1 MKPHLILAYM
11 IKIVNLFIHKFF
23 RFIGFFAVDLY
34 IALKNALGKDR
45 ALEIM
50 RNLMTFLGRA
60 RAPIMA
66 KMLKVDL
73 SDMVSLSKIQDAEDF
88 ILGVKGIWAERE
100 KNLAIKDELFCPFA
114 KRLRGHSEFCQILV
128 RDFELATFK
137 TLNQSYE
144 LSIEGKL
151 LSEGGKYCRFI
162 HKIK

>member
-1 MKPHLILAYM
+1 MMMKIA
-11 IKIVNLFIHKFF
+11 NLFIHKFF
-23 RFIGFFAVDLY
+23 RLLGFFTVDLY
-34 IALKNALGKDR
+34 IALKNVLGKDR

-50 RNLMTFLGRA
+50 RSFMVFLGRT

-66 KMLKVDL
+66 KMLKSDL
-73 SDMVSLSKIQDAEDF
+73 SDMASLSKIQDTEDF
-88 ILGVKGIWAERE
+88 ILGVKGIWLG
-100 KNLAIKDELFCPFA
+100 KGKDLAIKDELFCPFA
-114 KRLRGHSEFCQILV
+114 RKLKGHSEFCQILV

-137 TLNQSYE
+137 TLNQNYE

>member
-1 MKPHLILAYM
+1 MT
-11 IKIVNLFIHKFF
+11 KIINPFIHRFF
-23 RFIGFFAVDLY
+23 RFIGFFVVELY
-34 IALKNALGKDR
+34 IALKNILGKDR

-50 RNLMTFLGRA
+50 KNLMGFLGRT

-66 KMLKVDL
+66 KMLKADS
-73 SDMVSLSKIQDAEDF
+73 SDMSSLAKIQDAEDF
-88 ILGVKGIWAERE
+88 MLGVKGIWAERR
-100 KNLAIKDELFCPFA
+100 KDLAIKDELFCPFA

-137 TLNQSYE
+137 TLNQNYE
-144 LSIEGKL
+144 LSMEGKL